1 MTSALSLS
9 PRQAVQRVAESFKLN
24 TLALDTHP
32 DPLGKLVDALNV
44 DALFCSAEAV
54 FAGLAHL
61 SALRTRNVVL
71 HVEVDTDFAPVVAL
85 KSLGVPLLQSYT
97 VSDAEDVAAAAYLYS
112 EKHDSLVV
120 HFYARNVVQPAEE
133 TSKWTVDRVNKATDD
148 FAETELTVFDALKL
162 ADVDEFTYSGS
173 KEAVNAIILFGDG
186 SKIDVLDS
194 GLLLP
199 RVYSPFDANKVLKAL
214 PPSVTRIAVLEQVS
228 FPKQGFLP
236 LFEDL
241 HGADNELLARYKISS
256 ARINASTSQRSL
268 NFAFT
273 ASGDL
278 EGPPTTHFMQTFD
291 QQAFDKDDVY
301 LSVLNQVFSS
311 LNLLNDTA
319 SASSPSPE
327 YAFGRFLALEERRAE
342 VVKSVRNLLA
352 NNAANNAAN
361 TESKSSNSE
370 GSSDI
375 VSLADYAA
383 THSKELA
390 EWTLNPRNPELVASL
405 PVELRQLFESSDWI
419 VGSDA
424 WSFDVGMSGVHHVL
438 TSNRNVNMLVLESL
452 EHGTQKRDI
461 GLHAMTL
468 GSVYVASTAVY
479 GGYTQLLQ
487 ALLEASEF
495 NGPSVVVA
503 YLPEGTDAVDVLKK
517 TKLAVNT
524 GIWPL
529 YRYNGEITLDSYIL
543 KQSLKEFL
551 DRDQKLT
558 LLAKSQPQL
567 ARALL
572 GPVSAVKSQQ
582 QLKAEQEYA
591 KLLAGLSGPPVQILF
606 ASDGGQAES
615 VAVRLGRRAQSRGL
629 KATVCAFDAYEGDLA
644 VEPHVVF
651 ITSTAGQGELPQN
664 GRQLWELLKTQLD
677 LAQVKFAVFGMG
689 DSEYWP
695 RKQDAKYYNKPSKDL
710 YNRLIALGAEPLT
723 ELGQGD
729 DQDADGW
736 STGYNAWEPELW
748 DALGVSGM
756 QSADDP
762 PPLTNEDMKRDSN
775 YLRGTIAEELKD
787 QSTGSVCA
795 VSQQLTKFH
804 GLYMQDDR
812 DIRDARKA
820 QGMEPAYSFMA
831 RVRLPGCVSTPE
843 QWLAID
849 RLSTER
855 GNGTIKI
862 TTRGTFQLHGIIK
875 EDLRPTLRGINAVL
889 LDTVAACGDVNRTVV
904 GSASVYSANVH
915 NQIVDISNKLSE
927 HLLPRTTAYY
937 EIWLEGH
944 EESDP
949 KDYEKIVNGRKCGP
963 TKKRVKHLVSQSP
976 PLLETGEPDEE
987 PLYSNVYLPRKFKI
1001 NIAVPP
1007 VNDVDVYAHDV
1018 GLIAIVENNSVTGFN
1033 LFVGGGMGTTHNNKK
1048 TYPRLN
1054 SLMGY
1059 VPFDEVVNV
1068 VEKVMLVQRDFGDRT
1083 NRKHARLKYTVDDL
1097 TVDGFKEKLETYLGS
1112 KLQPAREHIP
1122 FKNNTDVYGWVRDEL
1137 GFNHFTTFVENGRV
1151 EDTPTLPH
1159 RTGFRKAAEWMIK
1172 NKVGEFRLTAN
1183 QHIIVAAIPDNLKPE
1198 LHELLAQYKLDN
1210 ISFSNLRLASQACVA
1225 FPTCGLAMAES
1236 ERYLPVFVT
1245 KLEAVLEDL
1254 GLKHDSV
1261 VLRMTGCPN
1270 GCARPWVAEIAL
1282 VGKAFGAYNLMLGGT
1297 SDGSRLNKL
1306 YRSSLREEE
1315 VLEVLTPMLKS
1326 WALEREEN
1334 EPFGDFVIRK
1344 NIISAT
1350 REGKDWWENVEPGL
1364 V

>member
-9 PRQAVQRVAESFKLN
+9 PRQAVERVAQAFKLN

-32 DPLGKLVDALNV
+32 DPLGQLVDAANV
-44 DALFCSAEAV
+44 DALFVSAEAV
-54 FAGLAHL
+54 FSGLAHL
-61 SALRTRNVVL
+61 AALRNRNVVL
-71 HVEVDTDFAPVVAL
+71 HVEVDADFAPVIAL
-85 KSLGVPLLQSYT
+85 KSLGVPLIQSYG
-97 VSDAEDVAAAAYLYS
+97 VADAENVAAAAYLYS
-112 EKHDSLVV
+112 EKHSSLVV
-120 HFYARNVVQPAEE
+120 HFYARNVVEPARATSWTFDKANLLTDTEFE
-133 TSKWTVDRVNKATDD
+133 TI
-148 FAETELTVFDALKL
+148 FDALKL
-162 ADVDEFTYSGS
+162 AGVDEFSYTGS
-173 KEAVNAIILFGDG
+173 KTAENAIILFGDG
-186 SKIDVLDS
+186 SKLEVLDC

-199 RVYSPFDANKVLKAL
+199 RVYSPFDADSVLRSL
-214 PPSVTRIAVLEQVS
+214 PPSVKRVAVLEQVS
-228 FPKQGFLP
+228 FPKHGFLP

-241 HGADNELLARYKISS
+241 HGASNELLAKLTLSS
-256 ARINASTSQRSL
+256 ARINASSSQRTL

-273 ASGDL
+273 AAGDL
-278 EGPPTTHFMQTFD
+278 EGPPTTHFMQTLD
-291 QQAFDKDDVY
+291 EQAYKRDDVY
-301 LSVLNQVFSS
+301 LSVLNQVFSN
-311 LNLLNDTA
+311 LNLLNDRA
-319 SASSPSPE
+319 VSGSPSPE

-342 VVKSVRNLLA
+342 VIKSVRSLLGHA
-352 NNAANNAAN
+352 KAGNGEPVTLEEHAAKNG
-361 TESKSSNSE
+361 E
-370 GSSDI
+370 
-375 VSLADYAA
+375 
-383 THSKELA
+383 ELA
-390 EWTLNPRNPELVASL
+390 KWTLNPRNPELVNFL
-405 PVELRQLFESSDWI
+405 PSELRQLFNSSDWI
-419 VGSDA
+419 VGSDS
-424 WSFDVGMSGVHHVL
+424 WSYDVGMSGVHHVL
-438 TSNRNVNMLVLESL
+438 TSQKNVNMLVLESFD
-452 EHGTQKRDI
+452 GAQKRDI

-487 ALLEASEF
+487 ALLEAAQF
-495 NGPSVVVA
+495 DGPSVVVA
-503 YLPEGTDAVDVLKK
+503 YLPHGDDAVDVLKK

-524 GIWPL
+524 GAWPL
-529 YRYNGEITLDSYIL
+529 YRYNGEIALDSYIL

-558 LLAKSQPQL
+558 LLAQTKPQL

-572 GPVSAVKSQQ
+572 GPLAATKTQQ
-582 QLKAEQEYA
+582 QLNAEQEYA
-591 KLLAGLSGPPVQILF
+591 ALLAGLSGPPVQILF

-615 VAVRLGRRAQSRGL
+615 VAVRFGRRAQSRGL
-629 KATVCAFDAYEGDLA
+629 KASVCAFDAYDGDLSL
-644 VEPHVVF
+644 EPHVVF
-651 ITSTAGQGELPQN
+651 VTSTAGQGELPQN
-664 GRQLWELLKTQLD
+664 GRQLWELLKTPLD
-677 LAQVKFAVFGMG
+677 LGQTKFAVFGMG

-695 RKQDAKYYNKPSKDL
+695 RKQDAKFYNKPSKDL
-710 YNRLIALGAEPLT
+710 YARLIALGAEPLA
-723 ELGQGD
+723 ELGLGD
-729 DQDADGW
+729 DQAADGW
-736 STGYNAWEPELW
+736 STGYNAWEPLVW
-748 DALGVSGM
+748 QALGVAGVAG
-756 QSADDP
+756 ADDP

-787 QSTGSVCA
+787 TSTGSVCA

-820 QGMEPAYSFMA
+820 QGLEPAYSFMA
-831 RVRLPGCVSTPE
+831 RVRLPGCVATPE

-849 RLSTER
+849 KLSTER

-889 LDTVAACGDVNRTVV
+889 LDTVAACGDVNRTVA

-915 NQIVDISNKLSE
+915 RQIVDVSNKLSE

-937 EIWLEGH
+937 EIWLEGKD
-944 EESDP
+944 ESDP
-949 KDYEKIVNGRKCGP
+949 PNYEQIVNSRKCGP
-963 TKKRVKHLVSQSP
+963 TKKRVKHLVAQSP
-976 PLLETGEPDEE
+976 PLLESGVDDE

-1018 GLIAIVENNSVTGFN
+1018 GLIAIVVDNEVKGFN
-1033 LFVGGGMGTTHNNKK
+1033 VYVGGGMGTTHNNKK

-1054 SLMGY
+1054 SLMGFAS
-1059 VPFDEVVNV
+1059 VAQIVDV

-1083 NRKHARLKYTVDDL
+1083 NRKHARLKYTIDDL
-1097 TVDGFKEKLETYLGS
+1097 TVDGFKEKLETYLGY
-1112 KLQPAREHIP
+1112 KLAPAREHVP
-1122 FKNNTDVYGWVRDEL
+1122 FKNNTDVYGWVRDEE

-1151 EDTPTLPH
+1151 EDTPELAH
-1159 RTGFRKAAEWMIK
+1159 RTGFRAVAEWMVR
-1172 NKVGEFRLTAN
+1172 NKTGEFRLTAN
-1183 QHIIVAAIPDNLKPE
+1183 QHILVAAIPDSSKDE
-1198 LHELLAQYKLDN
+1198 VHALLAKYKLDN
-1210 ISFSNLRLASQACVA
+1210 IAFSNLRLASQACVA

-1236 ERYLPVFVT
+1236 ERYLPKFVT
-1245 KLEAVLEDL
+1245 KVESVLEDL
-1254 GLKHDSV
+1254 GLKHDSI

-1297 SDGSRLNKL
+1297 PDGSRLNKL

-1326 WALEREEN
+1326 WALEREAG

-1344 NIISAT
+1344 GIISAT

-1364 V
+1364 A